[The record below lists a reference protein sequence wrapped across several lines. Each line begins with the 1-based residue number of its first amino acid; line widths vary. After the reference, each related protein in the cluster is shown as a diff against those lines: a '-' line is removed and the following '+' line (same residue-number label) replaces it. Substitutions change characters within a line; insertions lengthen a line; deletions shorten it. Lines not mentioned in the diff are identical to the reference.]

1 MTSLLQL
8 LASLRSQK
16 LAVPA
21 FNIDSWE
28 IFQSI
33 VRSLRAHPLPCIVQL
48 SAGEDKFVEAE
59 NLFLLARRARI
70 DGLPIYLNMD
80 HGQDPT
86 RLLSLVKLG
95 FDMVHLDLSG
105 KDYVTAVAQ
114 ARDFVKSAKSINPQV
129 IVETEFNHI
138 NLVGTDVDPSSW
150 TDPAQASEFALT
162 TKTDLLAVS
171 IGNLHGVNTLAPEKL
186 DLTLLS
192 AIRAAVPESLNFT
205 LHGGSGLS
213 REDITAAIAQ
223 GVVKININ
231 TDLRLQC
238 KQSLLREINSTKS
251 DKIYDYLSP
260 VIDDLTTIIN
270 QKLLQFS
277 PQNLQ

>member
-1 MTSLLQL
+1 MTPLPQL

-16 LAVPA
+16 LAIPA

-33 VRSLRAHPLPCIVQL
+33 VRSLRARPSPCIVQL

-80 HGQDPT
+80 HGQDPA

-114 ARDFVKSAKSINPQV
+114 ARDFVESAKSINPEV
-129 IVETEFNHI
+129 IIETEFNHI
-138 NLVGTDVDPSSW
+138 NLVGADVDPSSW
-150 TDPAQASEFALT
+150 TDPAQAAEFALT

-186 DLTLLS
+186 DLDLLS
-192 AIRAAVPESLNFT
+192 AIRTSVPETLNFT

-213 REDITAAIAQ
+213 AGDITAAIAQ
-223 GVVKININ
+223 GVVKVNIN

-238 KQSLLREINSTKS
+238 KQSLLREINGTKS

-260 VIDDLTTIIN
+260 VIDDLSTVVQ

-277 PQNLQ
+277 PQNSQ